1 MRRMFENFSKLSCH
15 KNKQN
20 IWPEKMENEDELVKL
35 PDDTQQILNEFLK
48 ERSKQEKE
56 DLFAENWNLSQFW

>member
-1 MRRMFENFSKLSCH
+1 
-15 KNKQN
+15 
-20 IWPEKMENEDELVKL
+20 MENEDELVKL